1 MVSAP
6 IPVGSSGAAAGSGAD
21 AATTGGGGGGE
32 LAGRCWRG
40 RWWSGGGVEAVAV
53 PVPALPAPERW
64 SLRSRC
70 FMRDMNGGEVAS
82 GAARVLPAGSNPIQ
96 HSTARLKLIRGGD
109 ERGALGA
116 SKWDGGVGRQF
127 P

>member
-1 MVSAP
+1 
-6 IPVGSSGAAAGSGAD
+6 
-21 AATTGGGGGGE
+21 
-32 LAGRCWRG
+32 
-40 RWWSGGGVEAVAV
+40 VEAVAV

-109 ERGALGA
+109 ERRKLLKICVYSRVDPSNCAVLFLL
-116 SKWDGGVGRQF
+116 F
-127 P
+127 PPRRKYSIA